1 MNPPLAGKFSSAF
14 SSPER
19 GLTIWSRR
27 SAPIPEGDLVNWSRR
42 SAPIDDNKSIG
53 AFDFES
59 LILKLP
65 KEQQDKARVK
75 LIESQIEAEAT
86 KQAIA
91 PLIPEQQS
99 LEELGKFRE
108 NEARLA
114 QQLGKE
120 SLWQTGA
127 AYALF
132 KGIPQT
138 ITNAFA
144 RTAEA
149 NREAGYAI
157 PRAYADTFRAL
168 SRGPY

>member
-1 MNPPLAGKFSSAF
+1 MNPPLAGKYSSSFSN
-14 SSPER
+14 PE
-19 GLTIWSRR
+19 
-27 SAPIPEGDLVNWSRR
+27 
-42 SAPIDDNKSIG
+42 IG
-53 AFDFES
+53 AFDFEA
-59 LILKLP
+59 LISKLP
-65 KEQQDKARVK
+65 QEQQEKARIK
-75 LIESQIEAEAT
+75 LIESQIEAQAT
-86 KQAIA
+86 KQAIS
-91 PLIPEQQS
+91 PLFQQPYN

-108 NEARLA
+108 DEARRA

-138 ITNAFA
+138 ISSSFA
-144 RTAEA
+144 RTADI

-157 PRAYADTFRAL
+157 PRAYSDTFRAL

>member
-14 SSPER
+14 SSPE
-19 GLTIWSRR
+19 
-27 SAPIPEGDLVNWSRR
+27 
-42 SAPIDDNKSIG
+42 IG

-91 PLIPEQQS
+91 PLIPQQQS

-127 AYALF
+127 AYSLF

>member
-1 MNPPLAGKFSSAF
+1 MALNLQQPSLFTAKTNPSLAGKFSSDF
-14 SSPER
+14 SNSE
-19 GLTIWSRR
+19 
-27 SAPIPEGDLVNWSRR
+27 
-42 SAPIDDNKSIG
+42 IG
-53 AFDFES
+53 AFDFEN

-65 KEQQDKARVK
+65 KDQQEKARVR

-86 KQAIA
+86 RQAIA
-91 PLIPEQQS
+91 PLIPQQQS

-138 ITNAFA
+138 ITSAFA